1 MEQKLVDVLTD
12 VRVPH
17 YEPYGWHHWP
27 DFPYMAYQFRRAL
40 GEPQEGAGTISECF
54 LAASRM
60 VPGDHESW
68 YAEWTRVGE
77 KSQRRGDHAE
87 QKGHIQTARH
97 CWPRAAGYYRT
108 AQLSRQGESEGR
120 NVAV

>member
-40 GEPQEGAGTISECF
+40 GEKQEGAGTISECF
-54 LAASRM
+54 IAASRM
-60 VPGDHESW
+60 VPGELESW
-68 YAEWTRVGE
+68 YAECTRVGE
-77 KSQRRGDHAE
+77 KSKRRGEQTE
-87 QKGHIQTARH
+87 QKGTHQATRT
-97 CWPRAAGYYRT
+97 CSPRATVNKR
-108 AQLSRQGESEGR
+108 RPPE
-120 NVAV
+120 